1 MAGPYYPFYPG
12 DYARDTAD
20 LSMTEDG
27 AYRRLLDYY
36 YSNEE
41 LPADRLRLHRIAR
54 ANNRHERA
62 AVDHVVSRFFCPSQ
76 ARPAMLFAR
85 RVERE
90 IAKRRAFALA
100 QSGKGKKSGEA
111 RRTGVQPGFD
121 RGSTGE
127 EPEGEPEGNRISTNH
142 NHNQNQKKERSKDLA
157 AGAAGPSL
165 TDRGGKGNG
174 EDLPSPKLKVRQK
187 KEPPPEVLRIYGY
200 YCEVIANIPAKRA
213 DAHRNIQARLRE
225 GYTEQQLGEAIAH
238 YATECAEKQTPEDRR
253 FHPNNYFGAKGY
265 FLGYLPEPQTEDEGE
280 EAKRDA

>member
-1 MAGPYYPFYPG
+1 MGDSYYPFYPG

-20 LSMTEDG
+20 LSMIEDG

-41 LPADRLRLHRIAR
+41 LPADRLRLHRIAG

-90 IAKRRAFALA
+90 LAKRRAFVLA
-100 QSGKGKKSGEA
+100 QSEKGKKSGEV
-111 RRTGVQPGFD
+111 RRTGVQPGFN
-121 RGSTGE
+121 RGSTGV

-142 NHNQNQKKERSKDLA
+142 HHHHHQEKEKEKIAAAA
-157 AGAAGPSL
+157 AGSPL
-165 TDRGGKGNG
+165 TDREDKGNG
-174 EDLPSPKLKVRQK
+174 NPPPSTKPKVRRK
-187 KEPPPEVLRIYGY
+187 KKHPPEALRLYGY
-200 YCEVIANIPAKRA
+200 YCEVIANIPAKKA
-213 DAHRNIQARLRE
+213 DALRNIQARLRE
-225 GYTEQQLGEAIAH
+225 VYTEQRLGEAIAH

-253 FHPNNYFGAKGY
+253 YHSNNFFGMKGY
-265 FLGYLPEPQTEDEGE
+265 FTGFLPEIVDEQE
-280 EAKRDA
+280 EARVDG